1 MDWID
6 GRIQSNLQQHSSG
19 LKHSLLLDA
28 FSSFN
33 TMRFSPNICI
43 YGYMQCCYRKYRKYM
58 MMMMIFTEGSWDM
71 KNLTNMCFCSLLM
84 GTFIEI
90 FIHCNMY
97 RYLSISKVDFWINR
111 KCSIENAFWFYHTH
125 WCLPPFLCKFSQSI
139 CKFAFKRDQNNE
151 KITKRSQ
158 WMNRLRKGTR
168 HNIIMEKI
176 CCV

>member
-1 MDWID
+1 MLFHPLIPWDFHPIYASMDTCNVAIENIENIWWWWWSSQKGVEIWKILRICAFAVCLWVHLSKYSFTVMCID
-6 GRIQSNLQQHSSG
+6 RC
-19 LKHSLLLDA
+19 
-28 FSSFN
+28 
-33 TMRFSPNICI
+33 T
-43 YGYMQCCYRKYRKYM
+43 
-58 MMMMIFTEGSWDM
+58 
-71 KNLTNMCFCSLLM
+71 
-84 GTFIEI
+84 
-90 FIHCNMY
+90 
-97 RYLSISKVDFWINR
+97 SKVDFWINR